1 MQKYL
6 ELIQSY
12 PNSAALALAIALG
25 VFVLAV
31 LTVSFLS
38 MGHQA
43 KIKRLKDEL
52 QDLIQS
58 SALQHAQLTDQL
70 TQAQVLQSEVAEK
83 TEQLAAEKQK
93 LISES
98 QRATGLEAELEQ
110 LNQELAELNQQLEA
124 QKQLIQDLQQEKAQQ
139 QNLLVEKEQ
148 ELQRSSAVITEQAKQ
163 LLAVDPLLQQTL
175 DKTEHE
181 LEQLASKYV
190 SYKVYFDKLTLNRIQ
205 VFAELNDVKRQLRV
219 SERNLT
225 LSQQTIRQL
234 QNKHNAYKAYFGK
247 WVFNRVQVFSELNK
261 AVHQLHTLEAQ
272 LAANATRPVQSV
284 PDAIDVSVQSSENL
298 ATSAAQ
304 ERVDAVKSTNPLA
317 RWMKAVKPELVS
329 DNAEVADAQPE
340 KVAEPELVTAPAIEH
355 TQYQAEIAKL
365 TDEIAAQQRHIS
377 RLQDLLNERVEH
389 QKTVVEQ
396 VLESVVKAENSAEE
410 PKAAPVVGS
419 HLPDEIKQQWQ
430 SLVKK
435 VSAINPATPVQ
446 PEINEP
452 EPVAALD
459 NVPAKS
465 IKDWV
470 NKIKHFKS

>member
-225 LSQQTIRQL
+225 LSQQTIRP
-234 QNKHNAYKAYFGK
+234 G
-247 WVFNRVQVFSELNK
+247 VR
-261 AVHQLHTLEAQ
+261 
-272 LAANATRPVQSV
+272 
-284 PDAIDVSVQSSENL
+284 
-298 ATSAAQ
+298 
-304 ERVDAVKSTNPLA
+304 
-317 RWMKAVKPELVS
+317 
-329 DNAEVADAQPE
+329 
-340 KVAEPELVTAPAIEH
+340 
-355 TQYQAEIAKL
+355 
-365 TDEIAAQQRHIS
+365 
-377 RLQDLLNERVEH
+377 
-389 QKTVVEQ
+389 
-396 VLESVVKAENSAEE
+396 
-410 PKAAPVVGS
+410 
-419 HLPDEIKQQWQ
+419 
-430 SLVKK
+430 
-435 VSAINPATPVQ
+435 
-446 PEINEP
+446 
-452 EPVAALD
+452 
-459 NVPAKS
+459 
-465 IKDWV
+465 
-470 NKIKHFKS
+470 